1 MLDPKQLA
9 AKLAPGREIYE
20 HDELHEL
27 VAYGAA
33 PIYTTLK
40 TDPAKA
46 MLSRRLFEAA
56 DLDTRLK
63 LVREESMAIAVERV
77 VVPALVRGAAVSTA
91 AAYKVGLRMVRE
103 PHPPHPPLQ

>member
-46 MLSRRLFEAA
+46 MLSRTRSAHRAPTASSLAMWAERVRL
-56 DLDTRLK
+56 
-63 LVREESMAIAVERV
+63 SIAVDIRINRKH
-77 VVPALVRGAAVSTA
+77 VRNHV
-91 AAYKVGLRMVRE
+91 
-103 PHPPHPPLQ
+103 